1 MASSIVNNKL
11 EVKDYKKKIQSE
23 IKEYLELRNQIRKF
37 KLDDQSAKKSTSSRK
52 RINSERGIVKLRL
65 DDENEK

>member
-37 KLDDQSAKKSTSSRK
+37 KLDDQSAKKSASSRK